1 MIDLE
6 WPDRGETSGVHT
18 RAGKLLWWSRPG
30 GLNRRFGEVARSQT
44 FEDFR
49 KNGLAV
55 DGPEEIVEQLY
66 AVFGRREEKS

>member
-1 MIDLE
+1 MELTWKE
-6 WPDRGETSGVHT
+6 YGGSSGVHA

-30 GLNRRFGEVARSQT
+30 GLNRRFGEVACSRS

-49 KNGLAV
+49 MNGLAV

-66 AVFGRREEKS
+66 AVFGRKEEKS